1 MRRIPAAVALLAL
14 TGGLVSMAT
23 PAGAEESGSSDA
35 SAASEAADLIVL
47 DGVLAID
54 LVSLAL
60 DATLTVAGTGVADVT
75 VVVGV
80 P

>member
-14 TGGLVSMAT
+14 AGGLVSMAA
-23 PAGAEESGSSDA
+23 PAGAEESDA
-35 SAASEAADLIVL
+35 TEATEATDLIVL
-47 DGVLAID
+47 DGVLTVD
-54 LVSLAL
+54 LISLGL

-75 VVVGV
+75 VVVG

>member
-14 TGGLVSMAT
+14 AGGLVSMAA
-23 PAGAEESGSSDA
+23 PAGAEESDA
-35 SAASEAADLIVL
+35 TEATDLIVL
-47 DGVLAID
+47 DGVLTVD
-54 LVSLAL
+54 LISLGL

-75 VVVGV
+75 VVVG